1 MIRNSRIAAA
11 LLLAVSATACRGAAP
26 VPGGFQGIVELDQRV
41 LAFEVPGRVDRV
53 AVQRGDL
60 VQTGQPLV
68 QLDDTLERLTVESR
82 REDVAAAQADLVLLE
97 AGTRREDVAAVADDL
112 KGAIANEDELRKT
125 ADRVRALV
133 AQGALPNAELD
144 RADADLQRAE
154 AQRKSTEQR
163 LSALRRGARPEEIAR
178 TRARV
183 DQAKSV
189 LALEEERL
197 ARYTL
202 HANADGEVI
211 DIEVKP
217 GELAAVGTA
226 AVTLADAQHPY
237 VDVFVPQGQLAGV
250 RPGAHAH
257 VRVDATNAPFDGA
270 VEFVSPET
278 EFTPKFLFSERERPN
293 LVVRVRVRLQDPDR
307 RLHAGVPAFAS
318 IEGT

>member
-1 MIRNSRIAAA
+1 MVRNYWLPFALVFVGAA
-11 LLLAVSATACRGAAP
+11 ACRGAPP
-26 VPGGFQGIVELDQRV
+26 VPDGFQGIVELDQR
-41 LAFEVPGRVDRV
+41 LMAFEVPGRIDRV
-53 AVQRGDL
+53 TVQRGDL
-60 VQTGQPLV
+60 VQAGQPLV

-82 REDVAAAQADLVLLE
+82 REDVAAMQADLVLLE
-97 AGTRREDVAAVADDL
+97 AGSRREDIAAIADDL
-112 KGAIANEDELRKT
+112 KGAVANEDELRKT

-144 RADADLQRAE
+144 RAEADFQRAE

-197 ARYTL
+197 ARYAL
-202 HANADGEVI
+202 HANADGEVV

-226 AVTLADAQHPY
+226 AVTLADTRHPY

-250 RPGAHAH
+250 RPGAHAR
-257 VRVDATNAPFDGA
+257 VCVDATSAPFDAA

-293 LVVRVRVRLQDPDR
+293 LVVRVRVRVQDPDR
-307 RLHAGVPAFAS
+307 RMHAGVPAFAR